1 MVRSVVVIIW
11 TVLSTIPFAWGA
23 VLASVFSPSG
33 KGCHTVARMW
43 ARLILWVSGVKVHVR
58 GLERLDRDRHYIFMS
73 NHQSMFDIPVVMAA
87 LPFHFRWLAKA
98 ELFRIPLFGHG
109 MQRCQYIS
117 IDRSNRKAAFES
129 LKSAAAMIRQGASVL
144 IFPEGTRSLSGS
156 IQPFK
161 KGGFILAV
169 DSGATIVPMVLQG
182 TREIMAKKRLIIKPG
197 EVTIFIYDPIDCC
210 DYSRKNKDK
219 LIERVRAVISKG
231 FVSPNGAA

>member
-11 TVLSTIPFAWGA
+11 TVVSTVPFAWGA
-23 VLASVFSPSG
+23 VLASLFSSSG
-33 KGCHTVARMW
+33 KACHTVARMW
-43 ARLILWVSGVKVHVR
+43 ARMILWVSGVKVHVS
-58 GLERLDRDRHYIFMS
+58 GLEQLDCNRHYIFMS

-117 IDRSNRKAAFES
+117 IDRSDRKAAFKS
-129 LKSAAAMIRQGASVL
+129 LKSAAEMIHQGASVL
-144 IFPEGTRSLSGS
+144 IFPEGTRSMSGH

-169 DSGATIVPMVLQG
+169 DSGATLVPMVLQG
-182 TREIMAKKRLIIKPG
+182 TREIMAKKRLVITPG
-197 EVTIFIYDPIDCC
+197 EATITIYDPIDCRA
-210 DYSRKNKDK
+210 YSRKNKDD
-219 LIERVRAVISKG
+219 LIERVWEVISNG
-231 FVSPNGAA
+231 FVPPAKAA